1 MQFKLQ
7 GEVFCIALFTIH
19 FSLFTFFLHLEKR
32 VAIAAA

>member
-7 GEVFCIALFTIH
+7 GEVFCIALFTFH
-19 FSLFTFFLHLEKR
+19 YSLFTFFLHLKKR